1 VHQAIIRTSDV
12 GEGSTVW
19 LKNAAGK
26 EQQIWK
32 SFRPV
37 VCHWHPSGR
46 FLALEDP
53 VARISTAVV
62 VFEVGADGSELV
74 YQTPYSDSEYVLSF
88 QFSKWTEGA
97 NGIEINVFDED
108 THKVVYT
115 YVEKLVKGRP
125 KAHPNIYSSG
135 D

>member
-1 VHQAIIRTSDV
+1 M

-37 VCHWHPSGR
+37 VCHWHPSGQ

-53 VARISTAVV
+53 VAKISTAVV
-62 VFEVGADGSELV
+62 VFEVGADRCELV

-97 NGIEINVFDED
+97 NGIEINVFDD
-108 THKVVYT
+108 DVHKVVYT
-115 YVEKLVKGRP
+115 YVENLIKGRP
-125 KAHPNIYSSG
+125 KAHPNIYSLG